1 MKRLT
6 SALFACLVV
15 ILACNTVNAL
25 TFNPFKATGRV
36 QNKNLIIAA
45 NVVDVRLL
53 ADLAQYHSK
62 QPILIISPEADG
74 TSGLYFAPAGSKA
87 THAEAGQFM
96 EIVNF
101 INPKRIIVL
110 GGDDYVDRKF
120 VDLARKKYPVLIL
133 DSDDWNLN
141 AKSLG
146 ELLQIPALLKQ
157 YKEYRANIQATYGE
171 QNAQ

>member
-1 MKRLT
+1 MKRLA
-6 SALFACLVV
+6 SVLFACVAVV
-15 ILACNTVNAL
+15 LACETANAL
-25 TFNPFKATGRV
+25 TFNPFKRAGRV
-36 QNKNLIIAA
+36 QNKTLIIAA

-62 QPILIISPEADG
+62 QPILIVSPEADG
-74 TSGLYFAPAGSKA
+74 SSGLYFAPADSKA
-87 THAEAGQFM
+87 TRTEAGQFM
-96 EIVNF
+96 EIVDF

-133 DSDDWNLN
+133 DSDDWELN

-146 ELLQIPALLKQ
+146 ELLQIPVLPKQ

-171 QNAQ
+171 QNAK